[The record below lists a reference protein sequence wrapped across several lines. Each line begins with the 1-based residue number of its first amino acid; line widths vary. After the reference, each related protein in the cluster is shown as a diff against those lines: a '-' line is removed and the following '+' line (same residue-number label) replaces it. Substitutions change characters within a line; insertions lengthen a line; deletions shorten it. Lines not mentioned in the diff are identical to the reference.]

1 MTIDRLELII
11 DILAVGLVVIS
22 ASLHEFGH
30 AFAAHCCGD
39 DTAKEQGRLTI
50 NPLAHIDPF
59 GSVLLPLLLV
69 VSGFGYMAY
78 ARPVPYNPNRL
89 RNPRR
94 DEVIVAAAGPISNLL
109 QALVGALLYRLSL
122 TMLYGDAQWPYYL
135 YFLET
140 APISWLPLA
149 LQLYVQ
155 VNCSL
160 AFFNLLPIPPLDGSK
175 LLSPLFKTPKARRWW
190 YEVQRYALPVTFAL
204 IWLAPEVLGVDP
216 IGWVLDMTAG
226 RLGDALLGWSL

>member
-1 MTIDRLELII
+1 MSMNRLEIII
-11 DILAVGLVVIS
+11 DLLAVGLVVIS

-39 DTAKEQGRLTI
+39 DTAKEQGRLTV

-78 ARPVPYNPNRL
+78 AKPVPYNPYRL
-89 RNPRR
+89 KHPRR
-94 DEVIVAAAGPISNLL
+94 DEVIVAVAGPVSNLL
-109 QALVGALLYRLSL
+109 QATVGALAYRLCL
-122 TMLYGDAQWPYYL
+122 KMLYGDMAMPQYFYYL
-135 YFLET
+135 GIEPS
-140 APISWLPLA
+140 AWLPLA
-149 LQLYVQ
+149 LQIYVQ

-160 AFFNLLPIPPLDGSK
+160 AFFNLLPVPPLDGSK
-175 LLSPLFKTPKARRWW
+175 LLSPLFRTEQSRRWW
-190 YEVQRYALPVTFAL
+190 YQVQRYALPVTFAL
-204 IWLAPEVLGVDP
+204 IWLAPQFLGVDP

-226 RLGDALLGWSL
+226 NLGDLLLGWS